1 MERILPRPVSYL
13 VACLIAAGVIA
24 MLWAAFR
31 DKPEKVSFSEAAPL
45 VIVDAGHGGEDGGTV
60 VFGVKEKDITLD
72 LALRLERALVQRG
85 IRVEMTRRDDRTMS
99 LADRVALAHRNPG
112 AVFVSLHVNRFASPK
127 VRGAEVY
134 ITTPEAPVTLRLEP
148 GDKGRPYR
156 DGRSA
161 ELGRRILEEISVG
174 TGLPVRDT
182 RESRLYVTREAPS
195 PSVLVECGY
204 LSNPADAMVL
214 SKADGRRKIA
224 QAIATACDRFFRE
237 SRANR
242 LLGWSP
248 ASAGSPPPAPVSDPP
263 EGEP

>member
-1 MERILPRPVSYL
+1 MF
-13 VACLIAAGVIA
+13 
-24 MLWAAFR
+24 WAAFR
-31 DKPEKVSFSEAAPL
+31 EQPETVAYSEAAPL
-45 VIVDAGHGGEDGGTV
+45 VIVDAGHGGQDGGTV
-60 VFGVKEKDITLD
+60 VFGVREKDITLD
-72 LALRLERALVQRG
+72 LALRLERALIQRG
-85 IRVEMTRRDDRTMS
+85 IRVEMTRRDDSTIS

-112 AVFVSLHVNRFASPK
+112 AVFLSLHVNRFASPK

-161 ELGRRILEEISVG
+161 ELGRRILEEIGIG
-174 TGLPVRDT
+174 TGLPTRDT

-204 LSNPADAMVL
+204 LSNPADALVL
-214 SKADGRRKIA
+214 SKVEGRKKLA

-237 SRANR
+237 SRENR

-248 ASAGSPPPAPVSDPP
+248 ATPGSAAPAAGPGP